1 MKLAFVYS
9 LLLKSCLIF
18 IVSVRVSC
26 SLDIVEIIS
35 KLNDQGNTTELAEKV
50 YRRLDNI
57 EDFILK
63 SWRRTKYQRK
73 IIKTFMVMI
82 VHKCFT

>member
-18 IVSVRVSC
+18 VVSVRVSC

-73 IIKTFMVMI
+73 IIKTFMVKI
-82 VHKCFT
+82 VHKCST